1 MMESTKIVLCGLGG
15 VGKGLVQLLADR
27 GAEIEK
33 KYGLR
38 FVLTAAVD
46 IGGAATTTGD
56 NCLLPAELLAHLRGG
71 GAVENIGEF
80 GQPGLTGAEA
90 IQRVSADVLVEA
102 TPTNLIDGEPG
113 KTHIFTAVEKGMD
126 VVSANK
132 GPIVLFYKELH
143 ELARKN
149 NCRLHISAA
158 TAAALPTLDVARIC
172 LAGTRVLSVEGILNG
187 TTNYVLS
194 QMKEQGCSYDV
205 ALKSA
210 QELGITETDPSYDVK
225 GKDTAIKMVLISN
238 RIFGTSFGIGDVKAR
253 GITRITPQDIARATR
268 DDKVIKLIGS
278 AKLVDG
284 EVQLSVSP
292 KLLDKDHP
300 LASVNGS
307 EKAISYMTDTM
318 DRITVMGGK
327 SSPGGAAAALLKD
340 LINAHTYTKSS

>member
-15 VGKGLVQLLADR
+15 VGKELVQLLADR

-38 FVLTAAVD
+38 FVLTAVVD

-56 NCLLPAELLAHLRGG
+56 NGLPAEELLVHLRGG
-71 GAVENIGEF
+71 GAVENF
-80 GQPGLTGAEA
+80 GGFGRPGLTGAEA

-102 TPTNLIDGEPG
+102 TPTNLTDGEPG
-113 KTHIFTAVEKGMD
+113 KTHIFTAVEKGME

-143 ELARKN
+143 ELAQKN

-158 TAAALPTLDVARIC
+158 TAAALPTLDVARVC
-172 LAGTRVLSVEGILNG
+172 LAGTSVLLVEGILNG

-194 QMKEQGCSYDV
+194 RMKEDGCSYDV
-205 ALKSA
+205 ALKEA
-210 QELGITETDPSYDVK
+210 QQLGIAEADPSYDVE
-225 GKDTAIKMVLISN
+225 GKDTASKMVLISN
-238 RIFGTSFGIGDVKAR
+238 RIFGTSFGIKDIKVK
-253 GITRITPQDIARATR
+253 GITKIGLEDISRATR
-268 DDKVIKLIGS
+268 DGKVIKLSGS
-278 AKLVDG
+278 AELIDG
-284 EVQLSVSP
+284 KVQLSVEP
-292 KLLDKDHP
+292 KLLNQDHH

-327 SSPGGAAAALLKD
+327 SSPVGAAAALLKD
-340 LINAHTYTKSS
+340 LINAHTKG

>member
-1 MMESTKIVLCGLGG
+1 MESTKIILCGLGG
-15 VGKGLVQLLADR
+15 VGKELVQLLADR

-158 TAAALPTLDVARIC
+158 TAAALPTIDVARVC